1 MTFISTA
8 FSLTVVLLWLLME
21 LLLFSLAGDSL
32 TKELLIISL
41 TYAELIIELSAP
53 IIFSYSRKIYQLVPF
68 SVYFILEP
76 FNLFT

>member
-41 TYAELIIELSAP
+41 TYAELIIEISAP
-53 IIFSYSRKIYQLVPF
+53 IIFSCSRKIYQLVPF
-68 SVYFILEP
+68 SVYFILKP
-76 FNLFT
+76 FNLFP